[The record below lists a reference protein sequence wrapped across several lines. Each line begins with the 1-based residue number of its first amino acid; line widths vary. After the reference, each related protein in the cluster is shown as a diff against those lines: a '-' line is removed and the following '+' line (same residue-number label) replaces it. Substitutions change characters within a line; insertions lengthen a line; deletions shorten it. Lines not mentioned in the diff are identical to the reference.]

1 MNDPNRPDHAAV
13 EQSGDRE
20 LVGEH
25 GGDDDVATPAVIVPV
40 GAPVVTAPDGLR
52 GYAKTGASAAATF
65 VILLLLAVAGGK
77 DGVTADEWL
86 TVVLGALGAGGFTFA
101 VPNAQLLQRVK

>member
-1 MNDPNRPDHAAV
+1 MNDPNAPDHAAP
-13 EQSGDRE
+13 ETKPALPGD
-20 LVGEH
+20 
-25 GGDDDVATPAVIVPV
+25 PI
-40 GAPVVTAPDGLR
+40 VTAPDGLR